1 VSPAAEPLVLA
12 LPKGRVLRET
22 VALFARAG
30 VDVSGALSDDRR
42 LVFDAPGGAPSGGP
56 VRVLVVRGA
65 DVPAYVEGGAADAGV
80 AGLDVLRER
89 GAHLYEPIDLGVGK
103 CRLVVAEPIDSPVR
117 DDAVARLRIAT
128 KYPEWT
134 RAHYLGRGE
143 QVDIIRLH
151 GAIELAPLVGLC
163 DRIVDLVDT
172 GETLRQNRLRV
183 VEEIAAIS
191 SRLVVNRARLK
202 LRAER
207 IRPLVDALRATLEV
221 KA

>member
-1 VSPAAEPLVLA
+1 
-12 LPKGRVLRET
+12 
-22 VALFARAG
+22 
-30 VDVSGALSDDRR
+30 
-42 LVFDAPGGAPSGGP
+42 
-56 VRVLVVRGA
+56 
-65 DVPAYVEGGAADAGV
+65 
-80 AGLDVLRER
+80 
-89 GAHLYEPIDLGVGK
+89 
-103 CRLVVAEPIDSPVR
+103 VAEPIDSPVR